1 MGLFNFLG
9 DVASATI
16 KTALTPIAIAVDT
29 VKVFGGEDPDTTI
42 NLLGSIVE
50 DVEDGFDELID

>member
-1 MGLFNFLG
+1 MGLFDFVGNI
-9 DVASATI
+9 ASATI
-16 KTALTPIAIAVDT
+16 KTALTPVAVVVDT

-42 NLLGSIVE
+42 DLLGSIVE